1 MKIKIK
7 DIPQIFSV
15 INHLSMVNQ
24 EPFRTRAM
32 QLLYKLQ
39 PDIKFLQGL
48 KKEQVDIIKDQ
59 DHEIDLEPLPAPE
72 FYGQEHEKILTLVCK
87 DVKERKSTIQNLLK
101 DK

>member
-1 MKIKIK
+1 
-7 DIPQIFSV
+7 
-15 INHLSMVNQ
+15 MVNQ

-39 PDIKFLQGL
+39 PDVKFLSSL
-48 KKEQVDIIKDQ
+48 KPEQVDIIKDQ

-87 DVKERKSTIQNLLK
+87 DVKERKSEIENLLK